1 MNIYLIRGDKMIIT
15 IILFLLGFV
24 LITKGADMFIES
36 TISVAK
42 KTNIPEIVLGATIVS
57 LATTFPELT
66 VSVFASIQGHTTMSL
81 GNAIGS
87 IICNTGLALGL
98 VAIIKPFKVERRVFN
113 SKAIILMIAVI
124 TLIILGMDK
133 TIGRIDSIALIGL
146 LIVYMINNYKSIPKT
161 ISRGNI
167 NAVNSEYKRSLD
179 TIKLLVMFILGIII
193 MIIGSNLL
201 VNNGIK
207 IAQVLGVPQAVISLT
222 VIALGT
228 SLPELVSCLTA
239 IKKNHN
245 AISVGNI
252 LGANILNIVSVI
264 AISASI
270 NDIPILK
277 QTSMIDFPFMI
288 VLLLVLVIPTF
299 IKQKIYRFQGVLM
312 LLTYIIYISTL
323 YLTYIN

>member
-1 MNIYLIRGDKMIIT
+1 MIFT

-24 LITKGADMFIES
+24 LITKGADIFIES

-66 VSVFASIQGHTTMSL
+66 VSAFASIQGHTTMSL

-98 VAIIKPFKVERRVFN
+98 VAMIKPFNVDKKIFN
-113 SKAIILMIAVI
+113 SKAILLIISVI
-124 TLIILGMDK
+124 VLIILGMDK
-133 TIGRIDSIALIGL
+133 TIGRMDAMALIGL
-146 LIVYMINNYKSIPKT
+146 LVIYMINNYNSIPKT
-161 ISRGNI
+161 GSRRTSNATNI
-167 NAVNSEYKRSLD
+167 EYSKSSD
-179 TIKLLVMFILGIII
+179 MIKLVVMFVIGITM
-193 MIIGSNLL
+193 MIIGSRLL
-201 VNNGIK
+201 VINGIK
-207 IAQVLGVPQAVISLT
+207 IAEVLGVPQAVISLT

-239 IKKNHN
+239 IRKSHN

-264 AISASI
+264 GLSSFI

-277 QTSMIDFPFMI
+277 QTSMVDFPFMI
-288 VLLLVLVIPTF
+288 LLLLILIIPTF
-299 IKQKIYRFQGVLM
+299 IKQKIYRFQGLLM
-312 LLTYIIYISTL
+312 ILTYIIYISTL
-323 YLTYIN
+323 YFTYID

>member
-1 MNIYLIRGDKMIIT
+1 MYIIRGDKMIFT

-24 LITKGADMFIES
+24 LITKGADIFIES

-66 VSVFASIQGHTTMSL
+66 VSAFASIQGHTTMSL

-98 VAIIKPFKVERRVFN
+98 VALIKPFRVDKKIFN
-113 SKAIILMIAVI
+113 SKAILLIISVAV
-124 TLIILGMDK
+124 LIILGMDK
-133 TIGRIDSIALIGL
+133 TIGKVDAMALVGL
-146 LIVYMINNYKSIPKT
+146 LIIYMISNYNSIPKT
-161 ISRGNI
+161 GSRRTSNTTNI
-167 NAVNSEYKRSLD
+167 EYNKSSD
-179 TIKLLVMFILGIII
+179 IIKLLFMFVIGISM
-193 MIIGSNLL
+193 MIIGSRLL

-207 IAQVLGVPQAVISLT
+207 IAEVVGVPQAVISLT

-239 IKKNHN
+239 IRKNHN

-252 LGANILNIVSVI
+252 LGANILNIVSVVGV
-264 AISASI
+264 SAFI

-288 VLLLVLVIPTF
+288 LLLLILIIPTF
-299 IKQKIYRFQGVLM
+299 IKQKIYRFQGLFM
-312 LLTYIIYISTL
+312 ILTYIIYISTL
-323 YLTYIN
+323 YFTYID

>member
-1 MNIYLIRGDKMIIT
+1 MIFT

-24 LITKGADMFIES
+24 LITKGADIFIES

-66 VSVFASIQGHTTMSL
+66 VSAFASIQGHTTMSL

-98 VAIIKPFKVERRVFN
+98 VAMIKPFKVDKKIFN
-113 SKAIILMIAVI
+113 SKAILLIISVI
-124 TLIILGMDK
+124 VLIILGMDK
-133 TIGRIDSIALIGL
+133 TIGRTDAMALIGL
-146 LIVYMINNYKSIPKT
+146 LVIYMINNYNSIPKT
-161 ISRGNI
+161 GSRRTSNATNI
-167 NAVNSEYKRSLD
+167 EYSKSSD
-179 TIKLLVMFILGIII
+179 MIKLVVMFVIGITM
-193 MIIGSNLL
+193 MIIGSRLL

-207 IAQVLGVPQAVISLT
+207 IAEVLGVPQAVISLT

-239 IKKNHN
+239 IRKSHN

-264 AISASI
+264 GLSSFI

-288 VLLLVLVIPTF
+288 LLLLILIIPTF
-299 IKQKIYRFQGVLM
+299 IKQKIYRFQGLLM
-312 LLTYIIYISTL
+312 ILTYIIYISTL
-323 YLTYIN
+323 YFTYID

>member
-1 MNIYLIRGDKMIIT
+1 MIFT

-24 LITKGADMFIES
+24 LITKGADIFIES

-66 VSVFASIQGHTTMSL
+66 VSAFASIQGHTTMSL

-98 VAIIKPFKVERRVFN
+98 VAMIKPFKVDKKIFN
-113 SKAIILMIAVI
+113 SKAILLIISVI
-124 TLIILGMDK
+124 VLIILGMDK
-133 TIGRIDSIALIGL
+133 TIGRMDAMALIGL
-146 LIVYMINNYKSIPKT
+146 LVIYMINNYNSIPKT
-161 ISRGNI
+161 GSRRTSDATNI
-167 NAVNSEYKRSLD
+167 EYSKSSD
-179 TIKLLVMFILGIII
+179 MIKLVVMFVIGITM
-193 MIIGSNLL
+193 MIIGSRLL

-207 IAQVLGVPQAVISLT
+207 IAEVLGVPQAVISLT

-239 IKKNHN
+239 IRKSHN

-264 AISASI
+264 GLSSFI

-277 QTSMIDFPFMI
+277 QTSMVDFPFMI
-288 VLLLVLVIPTF
+288 LLLLILIIPTF
-299 IKQKIYRFQGVLM
+299 IKQKIYRFQGLLM
-312 LLTYIIYISTL
+312 ILTYIIYISTL
-323 YLTYIN
+323 YFTYID

>member
-1 MNIYLIRGDKMIIT
+1 MIFT

-24 LITKGADMFIES
+24 LITKGADIFIES

-66 VSVFASIQGHTTMSL
+66 VSAFASIQGHTTMSL

-98 VAIIKPFKVERRVFN
+98 VAMIKPFKVDKKIFN
-113 SKAIILMIAVI
+113 SKAILLIISVI
-124 TLIILGMDK
+124 VLIILGMDK
-133 TIGRIDSIALIGL
+133 TIGRMDAMALIGL
-146 LIVYMINNYKSIPKT
+146 LVIYMINNYNSIPKT
-161 ISRGNI
+161 GSRRTSNATNI
-167 NAVNSEYKRSLD
+167 EYSKSSD
-179 TIKLLVMFILGIII
+179 MIKLVVMFVIGITM
-193 MIIGSNLL
+193 MIIGSRLL

-207 IAQVLGVPQAVISLT
+207 IAEVLGVPQAVISLT

-239 IKKNHN
+239 IRKSHN

-264 AISASI
+264 GLSSFI

-277 QTSMIDFPFMI
+277 QTSMVDFPFMI
-288 VLLLVLVIPTF
+288 LLLLILIIPTF
-299 IKQKIYRFQGVLM
+299 IKQKIYRFQGLLM
-312 LLTYIIYISTL
+312 ILTYIIYISTL
-323 YLTYIN
+323 YFTYID

>member
-1 MNIYLIRGDKMIIT
+1 MIFT

-24 LITKGADMFIES
+24 LITKGADIFIES

-66 VSVFASIQGHTTMSL
+66 VSAFASIQGHTTMSL

-98 VAIIKPFKVERRVFN
+98 VALIKPFRVDKKIFN
-113 SKAIILMIAVI
+113 SKAILLIISVAV
-124 TLIILGMDK
+124 LIILGMDK
-133 TIGRIDSIALIGL
+133 TIGKVDAMALVGL
-146 LIVYMINNYKSIPKT
+146 LIIYMISNYNSIPKT
-161 ISRGNI
+161 GSRRTSNTTNI
-167 NAVNSEYKRSLD
+167 EYNKSSD
-179 TIKLLVMFILGIII
+179 IIKLLFMFVIGISM
-193 MIIGSNLL
+193 MIIGSRLL

-207 IAQVLGVPQAVISLT
+207 IAEVVGVPQAVISLT

-239 IKKNHN
+239 IRKNHN

-252 LGANILNIVSVI
+252 LGANILNIVSVVGV
-264 AISASI
+264 SAFI

-288 VLLLVLVIPTF
+288 LLLLILIIPTF
-299 IKQKIYRFQGVLM
+299 IKQKIYRFQGLFM
-312 LLTYIIYISTL
+312 ILTYIIYISTL
-323 YLTYIN
+323 YFTYID

>member
-1 MNIYLIRGDKMIIT
+1 MIFT
-15 IILFLLGFV
+15 IVLFLLGFV
-24 LITKGADMFIES
+24 LITKGADIFIES

-66 VSVFASIQGHTTMSL
+66 VSAFASIQGHTTMSL

-98 VAIIKPFKVERRVFN
+98 VAMIKPFKVDKKIFN
-113 SKAIILMIAVI
+113 SKAILLIISVI
-124 TLIILGMDK
+124 VLIILGMDK
-133 TIGRIDSIALIGL
+133 TIGRTDAMALIGL
-146 LIVYMINNYKSIPKT
+146 LVIYMINNYNSIPKT
-161 ISRGNI
+161 GSRRTSNTTNI
-167 NAVNSEYKRSLD
+167 EYSKSSD
-179 TIKLLVMFILGIII
+179 MIKLVVMFVIGITM
-193 MIIGSNLL
+193 MIIGSRLL

-207 IAQVLGVPQAVISLT
+207 IAEVLGVPQAVISLT

-239 IKKNHN
+239 IRKSHN

-264 AISASI
+264 GLSSFI

-277 QTSMIDFPFMI
+277 QTSMVDFPFMI
-288 VLLLVLVIPTF
+288 LLLLILIIPTF
-299 IKQKIYRFQGVLM
+299 IKQKIYRFQGLLM
-312 LLTYIIYISTL
+312 ILTYIIYISTL
-323 YLTYIN
+323 YFTYID

>member
-1 MNIYLIRGDKMIIT
+1 MIFT
-15 IILFLLGFV
+15 IGLFLIGLI
-24 LITKGADMFIES
+24 LITKGADMFIDS

-66 VSVFASIQGHTTMSL
+66 VSVCASIKGHTTMSL
-81 GNAIGS
+81 GNAVGS

-98 VAIIKPFKVERRVFN
+98 VAIIKPFKVDRRVFN
-113 SKAIILMIAVI
+113 SKAILLMISIIILIVLGLDKVI
-124 TLIILGMDK
+124 DKKDAMALMGMLII
-133 TIGRIDSIALIGL
+133 
-146 LIVYMINNYKSIPKT
+146 YMINNYKSIPKT
-161 ISRGNI
+161 QMRSVSSTKARNESKSFDMLKIS
-167 NAVNSEYKRSLD
+167 SL
-179 TIKLLVMFILGIII
+179 FIIGIIM
-193 MIIGSNLL
+193 MIIGSRLL
-201 VNNGIK
+201 VDNGIK
-207 IAQVLGVPQAVISLT
+207 LAAFIGIPQAIISLT

-264 AISASI
+264 SISSFI
-270 NDIPILK
+270 NDTPILK

-288 VLLLVLVIPTF
+288 MLVLILIIPTI
-299 IKQKIYRFQGVLM
+299 IKEKIYRFQGFLMIFTYLLYLSVLYF
-312 LLTYIIYISTL
+312 TYIK
-323 YLTYIN
+323 

>member
-1 MNIYLIRGDKMIIT
+1 MIFT

-24 LITKGADMFIES
+24 LITKGADIFIES

-66 VSVFASIQGHTTMSL
+66 VSAFASIQGHTTMSL

-98 VAIIKPFKVERRVFN
+98 VAMIKPFKVDKKIFN
-113 SKAIILMIAVI
+113 SKATLLIISVI
-124 TLIILGMDK
+124 VLIILGMDK
-133 TIGRIDSIALIGL
+133 TIGRMDAMALIGL
-146 LIVYMINNYKSIPKT
+146 LVIYMINNYNSIPKT
-161 ISRGNI
+161 GSRRTSNATNI
-167 NAVNSEYKRSLD
+167 EYSKSSD
-179 TIKLLVMFILGIII
+179 MIKLVVMFVIGITM
-193 MIIGSNLL
+193 MIIGSRLL

-207 IAQVLGVPQAVISLT
+207 IAEVLGVPQAVISLT

-239 IKKNHN
+239 IRKSHN

-264 AISASI
+264 GLSSFI

-277 QTSMIDFPFMI
+277 QTSMVDFPFMI
-288 VLLLVLVIPTF
+288 LLLLILIIPTF
-299 IKQKIYRFQGVLM
+299 IKQKIYRFQGLLM
-312 LLTYIIYISTL
+312 ILTYIIYISTL
-323 YLTYIN
+323 YFTYID

>member
-1 MNIYLIRGDKMIIT
+1 MIFT

-24 LITKGADMFIES
+24 LITKGADIFIES

-66 VSVFASIQGHTTMSL
+66 VSAFASIQGHTTMSL

-98 VAIIKPFKVERRVFN
+98 VAMIKPFNVDKKIFN
-113 SKAIILMIAVI
+113 SKATLLIISVI
-124 TLIILGMDK
+124 VLIILGMDK
-133 TIGRIDSIALIGL
+133 TIGRMDAMALIGL
-146 LIVYMINNYKSIPKT
+146 LVIYMINNYNSIPKT
-161 ISRGNI
+161 GSRRTSNATNI
-167 NAVNSEYKRSLD
+167 EYSKSSD
-179 TIKLLVMFILGIII
+179 MIKLVVMFVIGITI
-193 MIIGSNLL
+193 MIIGSRLL

-207 IAQVLGVPQAVISLT
+207 IAEVLGVPQAVISLT

-239 IKKNHN
+239 IRKSHN

-264 AISASI
+264 GLSSFI

-277 QTSMIDFPFMI
+277 QTSMVDFPFMI
-288 VLLLVLVIPTF
+288 LLLLILIIPTF
-299 IKQKIYRFQGVLM
+299 IKQKIYRFQGLLM
-312 LLTYIIYISTL
+312 ILTYIIYISTL
-323 YLTYIN
+323 YFTYID

>member
-1 MNIYLIRGDKMIIT
+1 MIFT

-24 LITKGADMFIES
+24 LITKGADIFIES

-66 VSVFASIQGHTTMSL
+66 VSAFASIQGHTTMSL

-98 VAIIKPFKVERRVFN
+98 VAMIKPFNVDKKIFN
-113 SKAIILMIAVI
+113 SKATLLIISVI
-124 TLIILGMDK
+124 VLIILGMDK
-133 TIGRIDSIALIGL
+133 TIGRMDAMALIGL
-146 LIVYMINNYKSIPKT
+146 LVIYMINNYNSIPKT
-161 ISRGNI
+161 GSRRTSNATNI
-167 NAVNSEYKRSLD
+167 EYSKSSD
-179 TIKLLVMFILGIII
+179 MIKLVVMFVIGITM
-193 MIIGSNLL
+193 MIIGSRLL

-207 IAQVLGVPQAVISLT
+207 IAEVLGVPQAVISLT

-239 IKKNHN
+239 IRKSHN

-264 AISASI
+264 GLSSFI

-277 QTSMIDFPFMI
+277 QTSMVDFPFMI
-288 VLLLVLVIPTF
+288 LLLLILIIPTF
-299 IKQKIYRFQGVLM
+299 IKQKIYRFQGLLM
-312 LLTYIIYISTL
+312 ILTYIIYISTL
-323 YLTYIN
+323 YFTYID

>member
-1 MNIYLIRGDKMIIT
+1 MIFT

-24 LITKGADMFIES
+24 LITKGADIFIES

-66 VSVFASIQGHTTMSL
+66 VSAFASIQGHTTMSL

-98 VAIIKPFKVERRVFN
+98 VAMIKPFNVDKKIFN
-113 SKAIILMIAVI
+113 SKAILLIISVI
-124 TLIILGMDK
+124 VLIILGMDK
-133 TIGRIDSIALIGL
+133 TIGRMDAMALIGL
-146 LIVYMINNYKSIPKT
+146 LVIYMINNYNSIPKT
-161 ISRGNI
+161 GSRRTSNATNI
-167 NAVNSEYKRSLD
+167 EYSKSSD
-179 TIKLLVMFILGIII
+179 MIKLVVMFVIGITM
-193 MIIGSNLL
+193 MIIGSRLL

-207 IAQVLGVPQAVISLT
+207 IAEVLGVPQAVISLT

-239 IKKNHN
+239 IRKSHN

-264 AISASI
+264 GLSSFI

-277 QTSMIDFPFMI
+277 QTSMVDFPFMI
-288 VLLLVLVIPTF
+288 LLLLILIIPTF
-299 IKQKIYRFQGVLM
+299 IKQKIYRFQGLLM
-312 LLTYIIYISTL
+312 ILTYIIYISTL
-323 YLTYIN
+323 YFTYID

>member
-1 MNIYLIRGDKMIIT
+1 MYIIRGDKMIFT

-24 LITKGADMFIES
+24 LITKGADIFIES

-66 VSVFASIQGHTTMSL
+66 VSAFASIQGHTTMSL

-98 VAIIKPFKVERRVFN
+98 VAMIKPFKVDKKIFN
-113 SKAIILMIAVI
+113 SKAILLIISVI
-124 TLIILGMDK
+124 VLIILGMDK
-133 TIGRIDSIALIGL
+133 TIGRTDAMALIGL
-146 LIVYMINNYKSIPKT
+146 LVIYMINNYNSIPKT
-161 ISRGNI
+161 GSRRTSNATNI
-167 NAVNSEYKRSLD
+167 EYSKSSD
-179 TIKLLVMFILGIII
+179 MIKLVVMFVIGITM
-193 MIIGSNLL
+193 MIIGSRLL

-207 IAQVLGVPQAVISLT
+207 IAEVLGVPQAVISLT

-239 IKKNHN
+239 IRKSHN

-264 AISASI
+264 GLSSFI

-288 VLLLVLVIPTF
+288 LLLLILIIPTF
-299 IKQKIYRFQGVLM
+299 IKQKIYRFQGLLM
-312 LLTYIIYISTL
+312 ILTYIIYISTL
-323 YLTYIN
+323 YFTYID

>member
-1 MNIYLIRGDKMIIT
+1 MIFT

-24 LITKGADMFIES
+24 LITKGADIFIES

-66 VSVFASIQGHTTMSL
+66 VSAFASIQGHTTMSL

-98 VAIIKPFKVERRVFN
+98 VAMIKPFNVDKKIFN
-113 SKAIILMIAVI
+113 SKAILLIISVI
-124 TLIILGMDK
+124 VLIILGMDK
-133 TIGRIDSIALIGL
+133 TIGRTDAMALIGL
-146 LIVYMINNYKSIPKT
+146 LVIYMINNYNSIPKT
-161 ISRGNI
+161 GSRRTSNATNI
-167 NAVNSEYKRSLD
+167 EYSKSSD
-179 TIKLLVMFILGIII
+179 MIKLVVMFVIGITM
-193 MIIGSNLL
+193 MIIGSRLL

-207 IAQVLGVPQAVISLT
+207 IAEVLGVPQAVISLT

-239 IKKNHN
+239 IRKSHN

-264 AISASI
+264 GLSAFI

-277 QTSMIDFPFMI
+277 QTSMVDFPFMI
-288 VLLLVLVIPTF
+288 LLLLILIIPTF
-299 IKQKIYRFQGVLM
+299 IKQKIYRFQGLLM
-312 LLTYIIYISTL
+312 ILTYIIYISTL
-323 YLTYIN
+323 YFTYID

>member
-1 MNIYLIRGDKMIIT
+1 MIFT

-24 LITKGADMFIES
+24 LITKGADIFIES

-66 VSVFASIQGHTTMSL
+66 VSAFASIQGHTTMSL

-98 VAIIKPFKVERRVFN
+98 VAMIKPFKVDKKIFN
-113 SKAIILMIAVI
+113 SKAILLIISVI
-124 TLIILGMDK
+124 VLIILGMDK
-133 TIGRIDSIALIGL
+133 TIGRTDAMTLIGL
-146 LIVYMINNYKSIPKT
+146 LVIYMINNYNSIPKT
-161 ISRGNI
+161 GSRRTSNATNI
-167 NAVNSEYKRSLD
+167 EYSKSSD
-179 TIKLLVMFILGIII
+179 MIKLVVMFVIGITM
-193 MIIGSNLL
+193 MIIGSRLL

-207 IAQVLGVPQAVISLT
+207 IAEVLGVPQAVISLT

-239 IKKNHN
+239 IRKSHN

-264 AISASI
+264 GLSSFI

-277 QTSMIDFPFMI
+277 QTSMVDFPFMI
-288 VLLLVLVIPTF
+288 LLLLILIIPTF
-299 IKQKIYRFQGVLM
+299 IKQKIYRFQGLLM
-312 LLTYIIYISTL
+312 ILTYIIYISTL
-323 YLTYIN
+323 YFTYID

>member
-1 MNIYLIRGDKMIIT
+1 MYIIRGDKMIFI

-24 LITKGADMFIES
+24 LITKGADIFIES

-66 VSVFASIQGHTTMSL
+66 VSAFASIQGHTTMSL

-98 VAIIKPFKVERRVFN
+98 VALIKPFRVDKKIFN
-113 SKAIILMIAVI
+113 SKAILLIISVAV
-124 TLIILGMDK
+124 LIILGMDK
-133 TIGRIDSIALIGL
+133 TIGKVDAMALVGL
-146 LIVYMINNYKSIPKT
+146 LIIYMISNYNSIPKT
-161 ISRGNI
+161 GSRRTSNTTNI
-167 NAVNSEYKRSLD
+167 EYNKSSD
-179 TIKLLVMFILGIII
+179 IIKLLFMFVIGISM
-193 MIIGSNLL
+193 MIIGSRLL

-207 IAQVLGVPQAVISLT
+207 IAEVVGVPQAVISLT

-239 IKKNHN
+239 IRKNHN

-252 LGANILNIVSVI
+252 LGANILNIVSVVGV
-264 AISASI
+264 SAFI

-288 VLLLVLVIPTF
+288 LLLLILIIPTF
-299 IKQKIYRFQGVLM
+299 IKQKIYRFQGLFM
-312 LLTYIIYISTL
+312 ILTYIIYISTL
-323 YLTYIN
+323 YFTYID

>member
-1 MNIYLIRGDKMIIT
+1 MIFT

-24 LITKGADMFIES
+24 LITKGADIFIES

-66 VSVFASIQGHTTMSL
+66 VSAFASIQGHTTMSL

-98 VAIIKPFKVERRVFN
+98 VAMIKPFKVDKKIFN
-113 SKAIILMIAVI
+113 SKAILLIISV
-124 TLIILGMDK
+124 TVLIILGMDK
-133 TIGRIDSIALIGL
+133 TIGRMDAMALIGL
-146 LIVYMINNYKSIPKT
+146 LVIYMINNYNSIPKT
-161 ISRGNI
+161 GSRRASNAANI
-167 NAVNSEYKRSLD
+167 EYSKSSD
-179 TIKLLVMFILGIII
+179 MIKLVVMFVIGITM
-193 MIIGSNLL
+193 MIIGSRLL

-207 IAQVLGVPQAVISLT
+207 IAEVLGVPQAVISLT

-239 IKKNHN
+239 IRKSHN

-264 AISASI
+264 GLSSFI

-277 QTSMIDFPFMI
+277 QTSMVDFPFMI
-288 VLLLVLVIPTF
+288 LLLLILIIPTF
-299 IKQKIYRFQGVLM
+299 IKQKIYRLQGLLM
-312 LLTYIIYISTL
+312 ILTYIIYISTL
-323 YLTYIN
+323 YFTYID

>member
-1 MNIYLIRGDKMIIT
+1 MIFI

-24 LITKGADMFIES
+24 LITKGADIFIES

-66 VSVFASIQGHTTMSL
+66 VSAFASIQGHTTMSL

-98 VAIIKPFKVERRVFN
+98 VAMIKPFKVDKKIFN
-113 SKAIILMIAVI
+113 SKAILLIISVI
-124 TLIILGMDK
+124 VLIILGMDK
-133 TIGRIDSIALIGL
+133 TIGRMDAMALIGL
-146 LIVYMINNYKSIPKT
+146 LVIYMINNYNSIPKT
-161 ISRGNI
+161 GSRRTSNATNI
-167 NAVNSEYKRSLD
+167 EYSKSSD
-179 TIKLLVMFILGIII
+179 MIKLVVMFVIGITM
-193 MIIGSNLL
+193 MIIGSRLL

-207 IAQVLGVPQAVISLT
+207 IAEVLGVPQAVISLT

-239 IKKNHN
+239 IRKSHN

-264 AISASI
+264 GLSSFI

-277 QTSMIDFPFMI
+277 QTSMVDFPFMI
-288 VLLLVLVIPTF
+288 LLLLILIIPTF
-299 IKQKIYRFQGVLM
+299 IKQKIYRFQGLLM
-312 LLTYIIYISTL
+312 ILTYIIYISTL
-323 YLTYIN
+323 YFTYID

>member
-1 MNIYLIRGDKMIIT
+1 MIFT

-24 LITKGADMFIES
+24 LITKGADIFIES

-66 VSVFASIQGHTTMSL
+66 VSAFASIQGHTTMSL

-98 VAIIKPFKVERRVFN
+98 VAMIKPFNVDKKIFN
-113 SKAIILMIAVI
+113 SKAILLIISVI
-124 TLIILGMDK
+124 VLIILGMDK
-133 TIGRIDSIALIGL
+133 TIGRTDAMALIGL
-146 LIVYMINNYKSIPKT
+146 LVIYMINNYNSIPKT
-161 ISRGNI
+161 GSRRTSNATNI
-167 NAVNSEYKRSLD
+167 EYSKSSD
-179 TIKLLVMFILGIII
+179 MIKLVVMFVIGITM
-193 MIIGSNLL
+193 MIIGSRLL

-207 IAQVLGVPQAVISLT
+207 IAEVLGVPQAVISLT

-239 IKKNHN
+239 IRKSHN

-264 AISASI
+264 GLSSFI

-277 QTSMIDFPFMI
+277 QTSMVDFPFMI
-288 VLLLVLVIPTF
+288 LLLLILIIPTF
-299 IKQKIYRFQGVLM
+299 IKQKIYRFQGLLM
-312 LLTYIIYISTL
+312 ILTYIIYISTL
-323 YLTYIN
+323 YFTYID

>member
-1 MNIYLIRGDKMIIT
+1 MIFT

-24 LITKGADMFIES
+24 LITKGADIFIES

-66 VSVFASIQGHTTMSL
+66 VSAFASIQGHTTMSL

-98 VAIIKPFKVERRVFN
+98 VALIKPFRVDKKIFN
-113 SKAIILMIAVI
+113 SKAILLIISVAV
-124 TLIILGMDK
+124 LIILGMDK
-133 TIGRIDSIALIGL
+133 TIGKVDAMALVGLSII
-146 LIVYMINNYKSIPKT
+146 YMISNYNSIPKT
-161 ISRGNI
+161 GSRRTSNTTNI
-167 NAVNSEYKRSLD
+167 EYNKSSD
-179 TIKLLVMFILGIII
+179 IIKLLFMFVIGISM
-193 MIIGSNLL
+193 MIIGSRLL

-207 IAQVLGVPQAVISLT
+207 IAEVVGVPQAVISLT

-239 IKKNHN
+239 IRKNHN

-252 LGANILNIVSVI
+252 LGANILNIVSVVGV
-264 AISASI
+264 SAFI

-288 VLLLVLVIPTF
+288 LLLLILIIPTF
-299 IKQKIYRFQGVLM
+299 IKQKIYRFQGLFM
-312 LLTYIIYISTL
+312 ILTYIIYISTL
-323 YLTYIN
+323 YFTYID

>member
-1 MNIYLIRGDKMIIT
+1 MIFT

-24 LITKGADMFIES
+24 LITKGADIFIES

-66 VSVFASIQGHTTMSL
+66 VSAFASIQGHTTMSL

-98 VAIIKPFKVERRVFN
+98 VAMIKPFNVDKKIFN
-113 SKAIILMIAVI
+113 SKAILLIISVI
-124 TLIILGMDK
+124 VLIILGMDK
-133 TIGRIDSIALIGL
+133 TIGRIDAMALIGL
-146 LIVYMINNYKSIPKT
+146 LVIYMINNYNSIPKT
-161 ISRGNI
+161 GSRRASNAANI
-167 NAVNSEYKRSLD
+167 EYSKSSD
-179 TIKLLVMFILGIII
+179 MIKLVVMFVIGITM
-193 MIIGSNLL
+193 MIIGSRLL

-207 IAQVLGVPQAVISLT
+207 IAEVLGVPQAVISLT

-239 IKKNHN
+239 IRKSHN

-264 AISASI
+264 GLSSFI

-277 QTSMIDFPFMI
+277 QTSMVDFPFMI
-288 VLLLVLVIPTF
+288 LLLLILIIPTF
-299 IKQKIYRFQGVLM
+299 IKQKIYRFQGLLM
-312 LLTYIIYISTL
+312 ILTYIIYISTL
-323 YLTYIN
+323 YFTYID

>member
-1 MNIYLIRGDKMIIT
+1 MIFI

-24 LITKGADMFIES
+24 LITKGADIFIES

-66 VSVFASIQGHTTMSL
+66 VSAFASIQGHTTMSL

-98 VAIIKPFKVERRVFN
+98 VALIKPFRVDKKIFN
-113 SKAIILMIAVI
+113 SKAILLIISVAV
-124 TLIILGMDK
+124 LIILGMDK
-133 TIGRIDSIALIGL
+133 TIGKVDAMALVGL
-146 LIVYMINNYKSIPKT
+146 LIIYMISNYNSIPKT
-161 ISRGNI
+161 GSRRTSNTTNI
-167 NAVNSEYKRSLD
+167 EYNKSSD
-179 TIKLLVMFILGIII
+179 IIKLLFMFVIGISM
-193 MIIGSNLL
+193 MIIGSRLL

-207 IAQVLGVPQAVISLT
+207 IAEVVGVPQAVISLT

-239 IKKNHN
+239 IRKNHN

-252 LGANILNIVSVI
+252 LGANILNIVSVVGV
-264 AISASI
+264 SAFI

-288 VLLLVLVIPTF
+288 LLLLILIIPTF
-299 IKQKIYRFQGVLM
+299 IKQKIYRFQGLFM
-312 LLTYIIYISTL
+312 ILTYIIYISTL
-323 YLTYIN
+323 YFTYID

>member
-1 MNIYLIRGDKMIIT
+1 MYIIRGDKMIFT

-24 LITKGADMFIES
+24 LITKGADIFIES

-66 VSVFASIQGHTTMSL
+66 VSAFASIQGHTTMSL

-98 VAIIKPFKVERRVFN
+98 VAMIKPFKVDKKIFN
-113 SKAIILMIAVI
+113 SKAILLIISVI
-124 TLIILGMDK
+124 VLIILGMDK
-133 TIGRIDSIALIGL
+133 TIGRMDAMALIGL
-146 LIVYMINNYKSIPKT
+146 LVIYMINNYNSIPKT
-161 ISRGNI
+161 GSRRTSDATNI
-167 NAVNSEYKRSLD
+167 EYSKSSD
-179 TIKLLVMFILGIII
+179 MIKLVVMFVIGITM
-193 MIIGSNLL
+193 MIIGSRLL

-207 IAQVLGVPQAVISLT
+207 IAEVLGVPQAVISLT

-239 IKKNHN
+239 IRKSHN

-264 AISASI
+264 GLSSFI

-277 QTSMIDFPFMI
+277 QTSMVDFPFMI
-288 VLLLVLVIPTF
+288 LLLLILIIPTF
-299 IKQKIYRFQGVLM
+299 IKQKIYRFQGLLM
-312 LLTYIIYISTL
+312 ILTYIIYISTL
-323 YLTYIN
+323 YFTYID